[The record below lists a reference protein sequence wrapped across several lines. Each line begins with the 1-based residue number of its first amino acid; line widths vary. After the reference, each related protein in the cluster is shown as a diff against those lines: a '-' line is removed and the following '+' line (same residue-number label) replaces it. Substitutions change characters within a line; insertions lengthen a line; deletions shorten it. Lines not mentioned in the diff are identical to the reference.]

1 MKTKLISIAALVL
14 LAAACS
20 SESGVINP
28 DELVP
33 VKVHVNEFSISM
45 SEFNDGPAKTRAED
59 AASYDVVKACVLAFY
74 DAVGNE
80 VYKTTQVRDDGTYTT
95 FGEFSASLPVGNYT
109 MVALGYA
116 HYEGDKFTLTSPT
129 EAAFTSERPRET
141 FTKVQSLRVTNTE
154 AVDVDVTLD
163 RISAM
168 LNIQSTDNRPAGIAK
183 VRTTFAK
190 GGKSF
195 NPTTGQA
202 TINTGFSQTNSPS
215 ATIGNPICVSSCPF
229 LSSAADEEM
238 KMDVTIE
245 VLDPDDNVLFTK
257 VVNNVPF
264 KRNNMT
270 TVSGPIFTT
279 GSSTVGFK
287 LNTTWG
293 PGYTVT
299 F

>member
-20 SESGVINP
+20 SESEVTNP

-33 VKVHVNEFSISM
+33 VKVHVNEFSVAM
-45 SEFNDGPAKTRAED
+45 SGFDNNPARTRAVSD
-59 AASYDVVKACVLAFY
+59 DVKACVLAFY
-74 DAVGNE
+74 DAEGKE
-80 VYKTTQVRDDGTYTT
+80 VYKQAQFYADGNTYTT
-95 FGEFSASLPVGNYT
+95 FGQFSANLPVGNYT
-109 MVALGYA
+109 MVALGYV
-116 HYEGDKFTLTSPT
+116 HCDGDAFTLTSPT

-163 RISAM
+163 RISAK
-168 LNIQSTDNRPAGIAK
+168 LEIISTDNRPAGIAK
-183 VRTTFAK
+183 LRTTFAK

-195 NPTTGQA
+195 NPSTGLA
-202 TINTGFSQTNSPS
+202 LTDGGFTQTNSPS
-215 ATIGNPICVSSCPF
+215 AAVGTTINVGSMP
-229 LSSAADEEM
+229 LLYTDEET
-238 KMDVTIE
+238 MDVTIE
-245 VLDPDDNVLFTK
+245 VLDAGDNVLFTK
-257 VVNNVPF
+257 VVPNVPF
-264 KRNNMT
+264 KRNNIT

-279 GSSTVGFK
+279 GSSAFGFK

-293 PGYTVT
+293 PGYNVN